1 MNERITVMLWKARA
15 LQGYRLDS
23 LDGEIGTVNTFYF
36 DDRDWG
42 IRYLVVETGN
52 WLTGRQVLISPD
64 TLLSVIKEAQNISIN
79 LTKKQI
85 DDSLPLD
92 SDQPQ
97 SEKASGDPHLRST
110 QDVSGH
116 HLQAADGEIGHV
128 EDFIIDD
135 EAWVIRYL
143 IIDTRNWWPGKKVLI
158 SPQWIERRSW
168 SEKKVFINLSRETI
182 KQSPEYT
189 EETRLTRDYET
200 QMFRYYRRRGYW
212 IDEAAAIEKTPDH
225 EKKKRV

>member
-85 DDSLPLD
+85 EDSLPLD

-135 EAWVIRYL
+135 ETWVIRYL
-143 IIDTRNWWPGKKVLI
+143 IIDTRNWWPGKKVLF
-158 SPQWIERRSW
+158 SPQWIERVSW
-168 SEKKVFINLSRETI
+168 SEKKVFINLPRVTFE
-182 KQSPEYT
+182 QAPEYK
-189 EETRLTRDYET
+189 EESRLNRDYET
-200 QMFRYYRRRGYW
+200 ELHRYYHRQGYW
-212 IDEAAAIEKTPDH
+212 IDEPAAIEKKPDH
-225 EKKKRV
+225 EKKKGI